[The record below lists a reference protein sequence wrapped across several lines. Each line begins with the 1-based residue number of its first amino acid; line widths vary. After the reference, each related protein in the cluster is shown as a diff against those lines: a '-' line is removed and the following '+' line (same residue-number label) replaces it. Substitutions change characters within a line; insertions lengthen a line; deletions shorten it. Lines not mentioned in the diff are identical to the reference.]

1 MLCRSWKGQR
11 NVGWWG
17 SFLDASDSCYGG
29 KGVPE
34 GAEDLYLSTHEQEAK
49 LWELC
54 ATVCL
59 APLGPTRIAVALELI
74 GAQAARRSEHRD
86 ALDLLLRARAT
97 VVKPPTRENRAER
110 IGTYERALEIDPGSI
125 ETQSWLANSLAGRV
139 LSNMTETPEADLAR
153 AEELVERA

>member
-1 MLCRSWKGQR
+1 MPSFQPYWGKPAVRNDRGDGGDVGIIRSPVR
-11 NVGWWG
+11 
-17 SFLDASDSCYGG
+17 ASILPD
-29 KGVPE
+29 
-34 GAEDLYLSTHEQEAK
+34 YLSTHEQEAK